1 MFSVNTNVG
10 ALAALQSLNATEQAL
25 QTTQNQVSTGKKV
38 SSASDN
44 PAIYAISQ
52 TMNDN
57 IAGLSAVSDN
67 LNFGQSVIG
76 VAQSAASQIS
86 GQLATLTS
94 TIMQGQQSGIDS
106 TTINNQIKSILNN
119 IDQFAQSATFNG
131 VNLLSMTGAGVT
143 STNLNVT
150 ENLAGSLIAVGNQDA
165 TSTGLN
171 LANLKVNSGAVK
183 ISFDNTFAPANSDD
197 IKLTAGSNTYDFV
210 LSDGS
215 STQTTTT
222 NPSAADQTFF
232 VNIGASDSNTTV
244 LSKVA
249 SAMQQQGFGAG
260 LDSNGNLVVTGNG
273 VTSSTSTIVSGGAT
287 DGTVTGSTAAVD
299 IVNNAVTLLNTKIA
313 ALGAASQQIT
323 GMQSFTSS
331 LSTSLTTGLGALT
344 AADMAAESAK
354 LQSLQTKQQ
363 LGIQSLSIANQQPQ
377 ALMSLFR

>member
-1 MFSVNTNVG
+1 
-10 ALAALQSLNATEQAL
+10 
-25 QTTQNQVSTGKKV
+25 
-38 SSASDN
+38 
-44 PAIYAISQ
+44 
-52 TMNDN
+52 
-57 IAGLSAVSDN
+57 

-131 VNLLSMTGAGVT
+131 VNLLSMTGAGVK

-344 AADMAAESAK
+344 DADMAAESAK